1 MDGIKVEGKKT
12 CIKGEKA
19 VCMTYVVDERER
31 RVTVC
36 FSLSLSPILPPSV
49 ASLSS
54 LANLLICWR
63 KRCWLVYYLL
73 PLWRNSS
80 FKIQTPL
87 SPQHTHTHGGI
98 NREREITLYLDGC
111 KYPEEQCHGEHGG
124 YTLPCHFSLS
134 SLCRCLF
141 LSLLVVGM
149 ATRLSKTFWCLFLC
163 WNIQRLQAP
172 YIDAEETV
180 RSNPL
185 VGLAPTSPAA
195 ALI

>member
-98 NREREITLYLDGC
+98 NREWERERSLCIWTDANT
-111 KYPEEQCHGEHGG
+111 PRSNAMANMEA
-124 YTLPCHFSLS
+124 TPCLAISLS
-134 SLCRCLF
+134 PLSVDACFF
-141 LSLLVVGM
+141 LSWWWVWQHDSP
-149 ATRLSKTFWCLFLC
+149 RLSGACFFAETSSGC
-163 WNIQRLQAP
+163 RL
-172 YIDAEETV
+172 
-180 RSNPL
+180 
-185 VGLAPTSPAA
+185 
-195 ALI
+195 LI